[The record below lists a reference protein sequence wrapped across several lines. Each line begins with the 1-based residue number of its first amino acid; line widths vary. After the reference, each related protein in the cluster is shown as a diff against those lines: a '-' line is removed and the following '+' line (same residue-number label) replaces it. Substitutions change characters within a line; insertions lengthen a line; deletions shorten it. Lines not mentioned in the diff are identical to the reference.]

1 MDYQI
6 RRKTWTDKVCS
17 LMARMNHFCD
27 DRTQAQPFSN
37 YSAAHCNPET
47 FIWICVF

>member
-6 RRKTWTDKVCS
+6 RHNTRIDKVCS

-27 DRTQAQPFSN
+27 DRTQAQPFSK
-37 YSAAHCNPET
+37 YYAAHCNPET
-47 FIWICVF
+47 FKWICVF